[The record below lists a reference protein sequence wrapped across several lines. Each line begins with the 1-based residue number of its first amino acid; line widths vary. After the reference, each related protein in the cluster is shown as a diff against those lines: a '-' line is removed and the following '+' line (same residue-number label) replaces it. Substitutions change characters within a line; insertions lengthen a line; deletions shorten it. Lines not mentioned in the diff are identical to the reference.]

1 MKKKILFILNTY
13 NFQSNFLKKNLSLNQ
28 NYLRFNKEDQN
39 WFNYFYNNLKKD
51 FFLKK
56 DYPNLNKTI
65 LGENY
70 CEFLQKKI
78 NRFKPHLIFSNVND
92 KNIEN
97 LLSKYNNTKKII
109 WVSHLISKKKLKY
122 YKNIFEYLITDNDHI
137 YKQARYLKFKV
148 FNFRISAPAY
158 IKLNKKD
165 FIKRR
170 SEIYFSGSLGYNFQ
184 NRFDILNF
192 LNNNFKIKHNFLTII
207 KMIKNSITKILEK
220 IFQFNQTFSNS
231 KLLEKRLDEQQKF
244 IELSVKENRELKN
257 DISKINSSL
266 NKILDSPNNI
276 LENSNNNLE
285 NKISENL
292 GHNSIARVD
301 FYQEENVRLGSEL
314 LDTKKKFEILKS
326 EIEKYEEQRSNLI
339 SKINSVNDA
348 INDTNV
354 LTNVF
359 DNNVKP
365 KINITD
371 HNKIE
376 KKDKGL
382 IDLNEQVKNIFSK

>member
-1 MKKKILFILNTY
+1 MNFDNSIRNILTDSKALEAKISNFRSNILQKDDFLIFEKNQFDLFIDSTFNFIEKILV
-13 NFQSNFLKKNLSLNQ
+13 FL
-28 NYLRFNKEDQN
+28 D
-39 WFNYFYNNLKKD
+39 NNL
-51 FFLKK
+51 
-56 DYPNLNKTI
+56 
-65 LGENY
+65 
-70 CEFLQKKI
+70 
-78 NRFKPHLIFSNVND
+78 
-92 KNIEN
+92 
-97 LLSKYNNTKKII
+97 
-109 WVSHLISKKKLKY
+109 
-122 YKNIFEYLITDNDHI
+122 
-137 YKQARYLKFKV
+137 
-148 FNFRISAPAY
+148 
-158 IKLNKKD
+158 
-165 FIKRR
+165 
-170 SEIYFSGSLGYNFQ
+170 
-184 NRFDILNF
+184 
-192 LNNNFKIKHNFLTII
+192 KIKHNFLTII

-220 IFQFNQTFSNS
+220 IFQSNQTFSNS

-257 DISKINSSL
+257 DISKINSAL
-266 NKILDSPNNI
+266 NKILENPNNI
-276 LENSNNNLE
+276 LENSNKNSE

-326 EIEKYEEQRSNLI
+326 EIEKYEDQRSNLI

-348 INDTNV
+348 INDTNI

-365 KINITD
+365 KIQITD

-382 IDLNEQVKNIFSK
+382 VDLNEQVKNIFSK

>member
-1 MKKKILFILNTY
+1 MNFDNSIKNILTNSKVLEAKISNFRSNILQKEDFLIFEKNQFDLFIDNTFNLIKKIL
-13 NFQSNFLKKNLSLNQ
+13 
-28 NYLRFNKEDQN
+28 
-39 WFNYFYNNLKKD
+39 
-51 FFLKK
+51 
-56 DYPNLNKTI
+56 
-65 LGENY
+65 
-70 CEFLQKKI
+70 
-78 NRFKPHLIFSNVND
+78 V
-92 KNIEN
+92 
-97 LLSKYNNTKKII
+97 
-109 WVSHLISKKKLKY
+109 
-122 YKNIFEYLITDNDHI
+122 
-137 YKQARYLKFKV
+137 
-148 FNFRISAPAY
+148 
-158 IKLNKKD
+158 
-165 FIKRR
+165 
-170 SEIYFSGSLGYNFQ
+170 
-184 NRFDILNF
+184 F

-220 IFQFNQTFSNS
+220 ILQSNQTFSNS

-257 DISKINSSL
+257 DISKINLAL
-266 NKILDSPNNI
+266 NKILENPNNI
-276 LENSNNNLE
+276 LENSNNISE

-314 LDTKKKFEILKS
+314 LDTKKKFEILKN

-371 HNKIE
+371 HNKIV